1 MSVEFQ
7 TRAEGRGLTSA
18 AFLGSSFGL
27 ALGAIFLLAGLAP
40 AAHGHF
46 QAARLAHESAG
57 EYAETMLQR
66 NMHGKDG
73 GALLLARTHDPLSG
87 DVAQADAAQAWPGR
101 FGARLPLGRRA
112 TMLEAERDL
121 TCLTEAVYFEAR
133 SESANG
139 QAAVAQVVMNRLANP
154 NFPKSVCAVVFQG
167 ATHPGCQFTF
177 ACDGSMRQPLEL
189 AAWDRARRIAEQAL
203 AGVQVAAVGSATHYH
218 TVDVD
223 PYWRPTMLRI
233 AQVGLHIFYRTNP
246 HSAALREEAP
256 ERAVLTKLP
265 TPPSNLKVV
274 AAVSRSLDQPMPA
287 HAAPEAARAAE
298 TVAVPASETFGSGR
312 PEPAAF

>member
-1 MSVEFQ
+1 LSVDFQ

-18 AFLGSSFGL
+18 ALLGSSFGL
-27 ALGAIFLLAGLAP
+27 ALGVIYLLVGMAP
-40 AAHGHF
+40 ATHSHF
-46 QAARLAHESAG
+46 QATRLARASSG
-57 EYAETMLQR
+57 VYAETMLQR
-66 NMHGKDG
+66 SINGKDA
-73 GALLLARTHDPLSG
+73 GAWLLARTHDPLSG
-87 DVAQADAAQAWPGR
+87 QAEADAAQAWPGR
-101 FGARLPLGRRA
+101 FGARQPLGRRPS
-112 TMLEAERDL
+112 MLEAERDL

-133 SESANG
+133 SESAGG

-154 NFPKSVCAVVFQG
+154 NFPKTVCRVVFQG

-189 AAWDRARRIAEQAL
+189 AAWDRARRVAEQAL
-203 AGVQVAAVGSATHYH
+203 AGVQVASVGAATHYH

-223 PYWRPTMLRI
+223 PYWRPTMLRV

-246 HSAALREEAP
+246 HAAALRDEAA

-265 TPPSNLKVV
+265 TPAAPDLKIV
-274 AAVSRSLDQPMPA
+274 AAVSRSLDQPAPA
-287 HAAPEAARAAE
+287 HPGSEPARAAE
-298 TVAVPASETFGSGR
+298 TVAVSASETVGSGR